1 MTVAKQIRAF
11 KAANPEATNLEV
23 AKAVN
28 TSKVYVSQTLNNY
41 KKPKKDNLKPVVPSE
56 GQKVLRNEI
65 QRLNDAIARWESLSK
80 FQDAKIGV
88 LTQQNKALKEHHAGL
103 EYVISYLESRLGIE
117 KKEDGPTV

>member
-41 KKPKKDNLKPVVPSE
+41 KKPKKEKPVVPSE

-65 QRLNDAIARWESLSK
+65 QRLNEAITRWESLSK

>member
-41 KKPKKDNLKPVVPSE
+41 KKPKKEKPVVPSE

-65 QRLNDAIARWESLSK
+65 QRLNEAITRWESLSK

-117 KKEDGPTV
+117 KKEDGATV

>member
-41 KKPKKDNLKPVVPSE
+41 KKPKKEKPVVPSE
-56 GQKVLRNEI
+56 GQKVLRGEI

-103 EYVISYLESRLGIE
+103 EYVISYLESRLVG
-117 KKEDGPTV
+117 KDDGTTV